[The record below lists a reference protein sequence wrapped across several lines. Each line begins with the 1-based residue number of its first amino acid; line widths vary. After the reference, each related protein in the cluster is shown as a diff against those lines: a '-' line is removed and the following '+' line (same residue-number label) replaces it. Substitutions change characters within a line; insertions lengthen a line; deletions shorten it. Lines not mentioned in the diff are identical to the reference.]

1 MIEIW
6 KRQNSEF
13 CKHINCSW
21 GVRFVINFFL
31 NNGETERRWSQ
42 KQVSSLQQ
50 QVYFLCFFDS
60 FLQLSFLSLFFFFFY
75 NICDIGIPVL
85 LLLCCP
91 KVLRLLDLEAIWV
104 VPVLTQL
111 KILPLSWY
119 YYSCGNH
126 RIMCLNFDLITFF
139 VRILTVKWHN
149 TSRGFP
155 ERTLL
160 LK

>member
-1 MIEIW
+1 MGRPKGDGARSKSRPSSSRCIFFVFLIL
-6 KRQNSEF
+6 S
-13 CKHINCSW
+13 CSY
-21 GVRFVINFFL
+21 RF
-31 NNGETERRWSQ
+31 
-42 KQVSSLQQ
+42 SL
-50 QVYFLCFFDS
+50 S
-60 FLQLSFLSLFFFFFY
+60 FFFFY